1 MTSYRDRERRQ
12 DDRAPARGV
21 SARVRGGYQS
31 EVIDLS
37 ARGALVEGRQPLRP
51 GSYVDLHLES
61 PARRETMAARVVRCA
76 VSAIDA
82 EAGITYRA
90 ALAFTNSCDW
100 VREVLTRDGNEL
112 HAANEDGR
120 LRTGRVGQPLPGQ
133 PGDEMSSQT
142 GNAK

>member
-1 MTSYRDRERRQ
+1 MTQERDRERRQ
-12 DDRAPARGV
+12 HDRSPARGV
-21 SARVRGGYQS
+21 SARVRRGYQLD
-31 EVIDLS
+31 VIDMS

-51 GSYVDLHLES
+51 GSHVDVHLES

-90 ALAFTNSCDW
+90 GLAFTNSCDW
-100 VREVLTRDGNEL
+100 VREVLTPDGNTL
-112 HAANEDGR
+112 HTANQDAR
-120 LRTGRVGQPLPGQ
+120 SRTGRAGQPLPGP
-133 PGDEMSSQT
+133 PGDELSGDT